1 MRGFEYGILRAPT
14 FWAGQIDVT
23 PFDGR
28 VRPVLFVDAGQA
40 SRISRLFSSTAIVGA
55 GVGLSLFRG
64 LLRFDL
70 SQPISPD
77 RGGKV
82 RFDLLVQSAR

>member
-1 MRGFEYGILRAPT
+1 
-14 FWAGQIDVT
+14 VT
-23 PFDGR
+23 PLDGR

-40 SRISRLFSSTAIVGA
+40 STVSRLFSSTAIVGA

-70 SQPISPD
+70 SQPISPNQD
-77 RGGKV
+77 GKL
-82 RFDLLVQSAR
+82 RFDITVQSAR